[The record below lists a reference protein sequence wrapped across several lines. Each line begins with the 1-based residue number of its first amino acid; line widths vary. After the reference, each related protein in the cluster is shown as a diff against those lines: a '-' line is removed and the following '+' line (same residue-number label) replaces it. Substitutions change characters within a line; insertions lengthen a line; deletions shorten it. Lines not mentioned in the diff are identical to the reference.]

1 MSSVKDLED
10 HRKKAK
16 ELVELRNS
24 ALRLSNNRDFRK
36 LILDYFCTEESARY
50 AHASADPS
58 LDATS
63 RADALALAQAAGH
76 LKRFL
81 SVVVQMGHNAERE
94 IVQIDEAIEEV
105 RLGEDQGYDVE
116 GEFDEVSD

>member
-1 MSSVKDLED
+1 MSSVQDLED

-24 ALRLSNNRDFRK
+24 ALRLHNNRDFRK
-36 LILDYFCTEESARY
+36 LILDYFCVQECSRY

-58 LDATS
+58 LDAAA

-81 SVVVQMGHNAERE
+81 SVVVQMGHNAERD
-94 IVQIDEAIEEV
+94 ITQIDETIEEL
-105 RLGEDQGYDVE
+105 RLGEDQDYDLD
-116 GEFDEVSD
+116 GEYSEVDD

>member
-1 MSSVKDLED
+1 MSSVHELEE

-16 ELVELRNS
+16 ELVELRNA

-36 LILDYFCTEESARY
+36 LILDYFCIQETARY
-50 AHASADPS
+50 AHASADPA
-58 LDATS
+58 LDERS
-63 RADALALAQAAGH
+63 QADALALAQSAGH

-94 IVQIDEAIEEV
+94 IAQIDEAIEED
-105 RLGEDQGYDVE
+105 RLNGSDEID
-116 GEFDEVSD
+116 GEFVEVAD